1 MVSEINNKYPGIQR
15 KGELFNTGGYTGSWN
30 NGDNDGR
37 LAWLHQKELVL
48 NSSDTAN
55 ILDAVHTV
63 RGITNIGES
72 INESIM
78 NGISQ
83 MVLSLMNLGNYGK
96 GYNLA
101 TAEGGQESVFNI
113 NANFPNANDVESI
126 REAIMSLP
134 NLASQYIA
142 RNRK

>member
-1 MVSEINNKYPGIQR
+1 
-15 KGELFNTGGYTGSWN
+15 
-30 NGDNDGR
+30 
-37 LAWLHQKELVL
+37 
-48 NSSDTAN
+48 
-55 ILDAVHTV
+55 
-63 RGITNIGES
+63 
-72 INESIM
+72 
-78 NGISQ
+78 

-101 TAEGGQESVFNI
+101 TAEGSQESVFNI